1 MSTRLRP
8 WLECVELHPDVLSDE
23 FSEDVFALDLGAL
36 SDHLTGADAGPPA
49 AKLPRVPVA

>member
-36 SDHLTGADAGPPA
+36 SDHLIGADAGLPA
-49 AKLPRVPVA
+49 A